1 MRTCTETAH
10 MTGLETWS
18 LNEKYNTHSSCAKS
32 ELRQTSTDLDNDKC
46 ATVLNECARSSDT
59 CTIVSHKHSCHI
71 RTHRRLTSGLHPQQK
86 CVSRLPRIPES
97 TVLLVRLLLRK
108 REYLDPVRISPKTSI
123 IQTG

>member
-10 MTGLETWS
+10 MTGLETRC

-32 ELRQTSTDLDNDKC
+32 ELKQTSTDLDNDKC
-46 ATVLNECARSSDT
+46 TTALNVCAWSSDT
-59 CTIVSHKHSCHI
+59 CMIVSHKHSCHI

-86 CVSRLPRIPES
+86 SLSRLPRIPEF
-97 TVLLVRLLLRK
+97 TVLLVRLLHRK
-108 REYLDPVRISPKTSI
+108 REYLDPVSISPKTSI